1 MHIAQAGRLS
11 NNSFASAQARFAV
24 AAQDGASRDHA
35 PATQGVAKGVVVY
48 KDSLVFP
55 GATVGDGAA
64 AATGFQALDA
74 LYSFVAAIELTPSV
88 AVHCQDREGRVRFW
102 NSTCAAMFGVS
113 ANEALGQPLEKLV
126 EHLGNGDF
134 NRMIEEIWRTGV
146 APAPRDWEVRLRDGS
161 RRWMYSSHFPVLH
174 DGVTLQVFCMEFDV
188 SERHMLEDS
197 LQHAGRVFDNAH
209 NAMLVLDADQR
220 VMALNRA
227 FTELSGLQRDV
238 VVGKPAP
245 ALFRVM
251 DERTEAR
258 AEARPGA
265 GADTVR
271 LPDLWHSAAAMGH
284 REGELEVM
292 RSDGQA
298 SPVWLALTAIRDP
311 GGTVN
316 SYVLVLT
323 DISERKAVEQR
334 ARHQA
339 EHDALTGLPN
349 RVLFLD
355 RLHQALAKVKRQ
367 HNRFALMFLDLDNF
381 KGINDNHGHHAGDA
395 VLQQVGLR
403 LTQCVRGVDTV
414 SRLGG
419 DEFVVLLAD
428 SGGADQAAHVA
439 GTIMAAL
446 AQPMHASGQ
455 ELRLTVSIG
464 IAICPNDGADEDAL
478 LRHADAAMYHAKQ
491 NGRSAFQFFSADMN
505 AHVVARVQLE
515 NQLRVALDNGEFIL
529 EYQPEIDLA
538 SGHVVAAEAL
548 IRWRH
553 PQRGLLLPIDFLAVA
568 EECGLAVPIG
578 NWVLHEACRQARVWR
593 DGGLDMTVAVNLSAG
608 QFIDHVLIDT
618 VDDALHSA
626 GLSPDSLELEVTE
639 AVIMRGD
646 AATGATIFA
655 LTERGVHLTVDDFG
669 TGYSS
674 LSWLRRFPL
683 SKLKI
688 DRSFIDDIVSDPNEA
703 GMIPAIIAVA
713 RSLKLKVLAVGV
725 ETDEQ
730 LRFLVEHGCDEYQ
743 GFIAAPPARAPNFTV
758 QRP

>member
-1 MHIAQAGRLS
+1 M
-11 NNSFASAQARFAV
+11 
-24 AAQDGASRDHA
+24 
-35 PATQGVAKGVVVY
+35 Y
-48 KDSLVFP
+48 KESLVFP

-64 AATGFQALDA
+64 SATGFQALDA

-102 NSTCAAMFGVS
+102 NSTCAAVFGVPTP
-113 ANEALGQPLEKLV
+113 EALGQPLDKLV
-126 EHLGNGDF
+126 EHVGNGDF
-134 NRMIEEIWRTGV
+134 DSMIEQIWRTGV
-146 APAPRDWEVRLRDGS
+146 APAPRDWEVRLRDGG
-161 RRWMYSSHFPVLH
+161 RRWMYSSHFPVVH
-174 DGVTLQVFCMEFDV
+174 DGVTQQVFCMEFDI
-188 SERHMLEDS
+188 SDRHMLEDS
-197 LQHAGRVFDNAH
+197 LQHAGRVFNNAH
-209 NAMLVLDADQR
+209 NAMLVLDADQH
-220 VMALNRA
+220 VLALNRA
-227 FTELSGLQRDV
+227 FTELSGLQKDA

-245 ALFRVM
+245 GLFGII
-251 DERTEAR
+251 DERAETRTDAKTAAG
-258 AEARPGA
+258 AEAAQLRR
-265 GADTVR
+265 V
-271 LPDLWHSAAAMGH
+271 WHSAASQGH
-284 REGELEVM
+284 WEGELAVV
-292 RSDGQA
+292 RGDGQS
-298 SPVWLALTAIRDP
+298 SPVWLALTAIREP
-311 GGTVN
+311 AGIVN
-316 SYVLVLT
+316 SYVAVLT

-355 RLHQALAKVKRQ
+355 RLQQALAKVKRQ

-395 VLQQVGLR
+395 VLQQVALR

-414 SRLGG
+414 CRLGG

-439 GTIMAAL
+439 TTIMGAL

-464 IAICPNDGADEDAL
+464 IAICPNDGEDEDTL

-505 AHVVARVQLE
+505 AHVQARVQLE
-515 NQLRVALDNGEFIL
+515 NQLRAALINGEFVL
-529 EYQPEIDLA
+529 EYQPEIDMA

-553 PQRGLLLPIDFLAVA
+553 PQRGLLLPGDFLAVA
-568 EECGLAVPIG
+568 EDCGLAVPIG
-578 NWVLHEACRQARVWR
+578 NWVLHEACRQAKVWR
-593 DGGLDMTVAVNLSAG
+593 DGGLGMTVAVNLSAS
-608 QFIDHVLIDT
+608 QFIDHLFIDT
-618 VDDALHSA
+618 VDHALLSTGLPADA
-626 GLSPDSLELEVTE
+626 LELEVTE

-646 AATGATIFA
+646 AATGATMTA

-688 DRSFIDDIVSDPNEA
+688 DRSFVDDIVSDPNEA

-713 RSLKLKVLAVGV
+713 RSLKLKVLAEGV

-743 GFIAAPPARAPNFTV
+743 GYIAAPPALVPNFTV
-758 QRP
+758 RLR

>member
-1 MHIAQAGRLS
+1 MSNDSPIYPGVTIGNGAGS
-11 NNSFASAQARFAV
+11 
-24 AAQDGASRDHA
+24 
-35 PATQGVAKGVVVY
+35 
-48 KDSLVFP
+48 
-55 GATVGDGAA
+55 
-64 AATGFQALDA
+64 GFDALDA
-74 LYSFVAAIELTPSV
+74 LYRFVAAIELTPSV

-102 NSTCAAMFGVS
+102 NATCATVFGIPTPD
-113 ANEALGQPLEKLV
+113 ALGQPLDELV
-126 EHLGNGDF
+126 EHIGDGDF
-134 NRMIEEIWRTGV
+134 DRMIEEIWRTGI
-146 APAPRDWEVRLRDGS
+146 APTPRDWEVRLRDGGQ
-161 RRWMYSSHFPVLH
+161 RWMYSSHFPVLH
-174 DGVTLQVFCMEFDV
+174 DGVTQQVFCMEFDV

-197 LQHAGRVFDNAH
+197 LQHAGRVFDNAR
-209 NAMLVLDADQR
+209 NAMLVLGADHQ
-220 VMALNRA
+220 VLALNRA
-227 FTELSGLQRDV
+227 FTDLSGLQADD

-245 ALFRVM
+245 SLFGIM
-251 DERTEAR
+251 EERTEAR
-258 AEARPGA
+258 AEAGA
-265 GADTVR
+265 SADASQLRNVWR
-271 LPDLWHSAAAMGH
+271 SAAAQSH
-284 REGELEVM
+284 WEGELVVV
-292 RSDGQA
+292 RSDGKS

-311 GGTVN
+311 AGAVN
-316 SYVLVLT
+316 SYVAVLT

-367 HNRFALMFLDLDNF
+367 HGRFALMFLDLDNF
-381 KGINDNHGHHAGDA
+381 KAINDTHGHHAGDA

-428 SGGADQAAHVA
+428 IGGVDQAAHVA
-439 GTIMAAL
+439 SSIMGAL

-455 ELRLTVSIG
+455 ELSLTVSIG
-464 IAICPNDGADEDAL
+464 IAICPSDGDDDDAL

-491 NGRSAFQFFSADMN
+491 NGRSAFQFFSPAMN

-515 NQLRVALDNGEFIL
+515 NQLRSALTNGEFVL

-548 IRWRH
+548 IRWHH
-553 PQRGLLLPIDFLAVA
+553 PQRGVLLPGDFLEVA
-568 EECGLAVPIG
+568 EECGLAIPIG
-578 NWVLHEACRQARVWR
+578 NWVLHEACRQAKAWR
-593 DGGLDMTVAVNLSAG
+593 DGGLSMTVAVNLSAG
-608 QFIDHVLIDT
+608 QFIDHLLIDT
-618 VDDALHSA
+618 VDAALSSA
-626 GLSPDSLELEVTE
+626 GLPADCLELEVTE

-646 AATGATIFA
+646 AATGATIAA

-674 LSWLRRFPL
+674 LSWLQRFPL

-688 DRSFIDDIVSDPNEA
+688 DRSFVDDIDSDPDDA

-713 RSLKLKVLAVGV
+713 RSLKLKVLAEGV

-730 LRFLVEHGCDEYQ
+730 LRFLAEHGCDEYQ
-743 GFIAAPPARAPNFTV
+743 GYIAAPPARAPNFTV
-758 QRP
+758 LRETVASGRTGG

>member
-1 MHIAQAGRLS
+1 M
-11 NNSFASAQARFAV
+11 F
-24 AAQDGASRDHA
+24 
-35 PATQGVAKGVVVY
+35 

-64 AATGFQALDA
+64 SATGFQALDA
-74 LYSFVAAIELTPSV
+74 LYSFVAAVELTPSV

-102 NSTCAAMFGVS
+102 NSTCALVFGVPTT
-113 ANEALGQPLEKLV
+113 EALGQPLATLV
-126 EHLGNGDF
+126 DHLGDGDF
-134 NRMIEEIWRTGV
+134 ARMIEEIWRTGV
-146 APAPRDWEVRLRDGS
+146 APVPRDWEVRLRDGS

-174 DGVTLQVFCMEFDV
+174 DGVVQQVFCMEFDV
-188 SERHMLEDS
+188 SDRHMLEDS
-197 LQHAGRVFDNAH
+197 LQHAGRVFNNAH
-209 NAMLVLDADQR
+209 NAMLVLDAGHH
-220 VMALNRA
+220 VLALNRA
-227 FTELSGLQRDV
+227 FTELSGLEKDA

-245 ALFRVM
+245 GLFGIL
-251 DERTEAR
+251 DERTETRTEAR
-258 AEARPGA
+258 AGA
-265 GADTVR
+265 GVDAAQLRGV
-271 LPDLWHSAAAMGH
+271 WHSAATEGH
-284 REGELEVM
+284 WEGELAVA
-292 RSDGQA
+292 RSDGHS

-311 GGTVN
+311 AGAVN
-316 SYVLVLT
+316 SYVAVLT

-439 GTIMAAL
+439 STIMGAL

-464 IAICPNDGADEDAL
+464 IAICPNDGDDEDAL

-491 NGRSAFQFFSADMN
+491 NGRSAFHFFSADMN
-505 AHVVARVQLE
+505 AHVVARVLLE
-515 NQLRVALDNGEFIL
+515 NQLRAALDNGEFVL

-553 PQRGLLLPIDFLAVA
+553 PQRGLLLPGDFLTVA
-568 EECGLAVPIG
+568 EDCGLAVPIG
-578 NWVLHEACRQARVWR
+578 SWVLHEACRQAKAWR
-593 DGGLDMTVAVNLSAG
+593 DGGLAMTVAVNLSAG
-608 QFIDHVLIDT
+608 QFIDHLLIDT

-626 GLSPDSLELEVTE
+626 GLPAACLELEVTE

-646 AATGATIFA
+646 AATGATMTA
-655 LTERGVHLTVDDFG
+655 LTERGVRLTVDDFG

-713 RSLKLKVLAVGV
+713 RSLKLKVLAEGV

-743 GFIAAPPARAPNFTV
+743 GFIAAPPTQAPNFTV